1 MGQYRKAPA
10 KLAPSKPARK
20 HKRRQTAEGEAR
32 FVLTSLLT
40 RAALS
45 YDIRSPSP
53 ANSSTSGYRY
63 CDTDCNF
70 C

>member
-32 FVLTSLLT
+32 LVFTLL
-40 RAALS
+40 LV
-45 YDIRSPSP
+45 
-53 ANSSTSGYRY
+53 STEL
-63 CDTDCNF
+63 
-70 C
+70 